1 MLPATPNILLGEPFI
16 ELATID
22 STNIYAMDL
31 VHKGLALSGSCIRA
45 QFQSQGKGQHGRN
58 WESSAGLNLLC
69 SYILALKQLN
79 PVKIWSPS
87 DQMAFSAA
95 IALGVRSFFE
105 AFAGGKTK
113 IKKPNDIY
121 WGDRKAGGILIENVL
136 RGQAW
141 TWSVVGIGINIHQM
155 EFSHEAGQPISL
167 KQITGETYQLG
178 VLQKALSLH
187 LNNAIMEWLS
197 LGDLPTLEKWEAESV
212 IIKK

>member
-1 MLPATPNILLGEPFI
+1 M
-16 ELATID
+16 
-22 STNIYAMDL
+22 
-31 VHKGLALSGSCIRA
+31 
-45 QFQSQGKGQHGRN
+45 
-58 WESSAGLNLLC
+58 
-69 SYILALKQLN
+69 
-79 PVKIWSPS
+79 
-87 DQMAFSAA
+87 
-95 IALGVRSFFE
+95 GVRSFFE